1 MNGYLFVHFT
11 GEHLA
16 DGEQV
21 YFSVSE
27 DGLNWQDLNGG
38 KPVLTSPL
46 GDCGVR
52 DPFIV
57 RHPETGVYY
66 LMATDLCIYTRK
78 DWGEAQRVGSRD
90 LIVWESTDLCHW
102 SEPRAIT
109 VGVEGAGCVWAP
121 EAIFDE
127 ERGMFFVFFASMVK
141 AEGDKEPKQRMYGA
155 YTADFRTFTQTALYE
170 EDENHLIDMNIVRD
184 GDWYYRFVK
193 DETTKCIRM
202 ERVRSIQGEVEI
214 MHSELLSGLYGV
226 EGPECYRLH
235 DGRWCLIVD
244 QFATHKGYLPLLCED
259 LSTGVFTV
267 AEPGSY
273 QLGETPKRHGGV
285 LDVTMEELAALKA
298 HYGA

>member
-11 GEHLA
+11 GEHLE

-21 YFSVSE
+21 YFAVSE
-27 DGLNWQDLNGG
+27 DGLNWEDLNGG

-78 DWGEAQRVGSRD
+78 SWESAQFAGSRD

-102 SEPRAIT
+102 SAPRAIT
-109 VGVEGAGCVWAP
+109 VGVPEAGCVWAP
-121 EAIFDE
+121 EAIFDQE
-127 ERGMFFVFFASMVK
+127 KGEFFVFFASMVK
-141 AEGDKEPKQRMYGA
+141 AAGDAKPKQRMYGA
-155 YTADFRTFTQTALYE
+155 YTADFRTFSETKLYE
-170 EDENHLIDMNIVRD
+170 EDEDHLIDMNIVHD
-184 GDWYYRFVK
+184 GGWYYRFVK
-193 DETTKCIRM
+193 DETTKRIRM
-202 ERVRSIQGEVEI
+202 ERVQSIQGEVEI
-214 MHSELLSGLYGV
+214 MHSALLEGLYGV
-226 EGPECYRLH
+226 EGPECYQLH

-244 QFATHKGYLPLLCED
+244 QFAAQQGYLPLLCDD

-267 AEPGSY
+267 ADSACYHMGANR
-273 QLGETPKRHGGV
+273 KRHGGV
-285 LDVTMEELAALKA
+285 MEIGSEALEALRAFYKA
-298 HYGA
+298 